1 MQTSS
6 DEILE
11 IADLH
16 ISLVAYKGLAKI
28 VDGVNCTINK
38 GEIVAIVGE
47 SGCGKTLTAKAIA
60 GILPP
65 QMIVKGLIR
74 YKGTDLVS
82 LPEKERTKIRG
93 REIAMIP
100 QNPMTSLNPL
110 LTIEDQLTD
119 LIAFKD
125 APDINIISYYA
136 TKKRVEKQKGAL
148 DIAVKILEEVELT
161 PPERILRS
169 YPFQISGGMAQRVC
183 IAMALQ
189 GEPSL
194 LIADEPGTSLD
205 VTTQKHMLDLLETRI
220 KARHLTVIFIT
231 HNLAVARRIAQRIF
245 VMYAGN
251 IVEVSDA
258 DRVFVD
264 PLHPYTQGLKQ
275 AVPTLLGTQ
284 MVGIDGRV
292 PTYTNAPAGCRFHS
306 RCPKAMNTCRQT
318 KPELIRTNDGRQ
330 VACHLYNVE
339 EFA

>member
-148 DIAVKILEEVELT
+148 DIAVKLSI
-161 PPERILRS
+161 P
-169 YPFQISGGMAQRVC
+169 
-183 IAMALQ
+183 
-189 GEPSL
+189 
-194 LIADEPGTSLD
+194 D
-205 VTTQKHMLDLLETRI
+205 
-220 KARHLTVIFIT
+220 
-231 HNLAVARRIAQRIF
+231 
-245 VMYAGN
+245 
-251 IVEVSDA
+251 
-258 DRVFVD
+258 
-264 PLHPYTQGLKQ
+264 
-275 AVPTLLGTQ
+275 
-284 MVGIDGRV
+284 
-292 PTYTNAPAGCRFHS
+292 
-306 RCPKAMNTCRQT
+306 
-318 KPELIRTNDGRQ
+318 
-330 VACHLYNVE
+330 
-339 EFA
+339 